1 MHIIKFKRKGFVD
14 HWLLWDK
21 RLDENSQITQ
31 EIIDPNVQT
40 INNSVHLVFALER
53 RKCKIVLFLTMTFIL
68 AKEQMQKLL
77 IVSNMADE
85 LDL

>member
-1 MHIIKFKRKGFVD
+1 
-14 HWLLWDK
+14 
-21 RLDENSQITQ
+21 
-31 EIIDPNVQT
+31 
-40 INNSVHLVFALER
+40 VFALER

>member
-1 MHIIKFKRKGFVD
+1 
-14 HWLLWDK
+14 
-21 RLDENSQITQ
+21 
-31 EIIDPNVQT
+31 
-40 INNSVHLVFALER
+40 
-53 RKCKIVLFLTMTFIL
+53 MTFIL